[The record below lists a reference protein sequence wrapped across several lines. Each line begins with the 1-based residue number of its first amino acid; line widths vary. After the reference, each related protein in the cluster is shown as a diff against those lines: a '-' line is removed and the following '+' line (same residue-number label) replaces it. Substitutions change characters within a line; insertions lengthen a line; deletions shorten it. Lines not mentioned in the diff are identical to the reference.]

1 MYHAVYT
8 SVSESVCGDV
18 QVARDLGMP
27 VMLPSWV
34 DHCWTAGL
42 DSCISALDSDI
53 VRPQYTMEI
62 FPFFHKNSS
71 HLSNKDVMHALFGRV
86 CL

>member
-1 MYHAVYT
+1 MLYNYT

-53 VRPQYTMEI
+53 VRV
-62 FPFFHKNSS
+62 FVDKCSS
-71 HLSNKDVMHALFGRV
+71 SSLSSSSSSSFSFSLPSLHS
-86 CL
+86 